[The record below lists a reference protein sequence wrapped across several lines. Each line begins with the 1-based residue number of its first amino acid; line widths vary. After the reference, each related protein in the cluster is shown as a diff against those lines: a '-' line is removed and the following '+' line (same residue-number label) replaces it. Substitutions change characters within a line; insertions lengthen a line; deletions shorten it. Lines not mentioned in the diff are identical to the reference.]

1 MKISKNSVVQYHFS
15 LTDDSE
21 TPLESTRGTEP
32 SVYLH
37 GAGNILAGLEDAME
51 GKVKGDIVSVTLTP
65 AQGFGQRR
73 EDALQ
78 RVSVKHLRGAKKWK
92 AGMIAQFDGDHGH
105 QQVTIVKMGKF
116 MADVD
121 VNHPFAG
128 KTLVFDIK
136 IIDVRAASD
145 EEVAHRH
152 VHGPG
157 GHHH

>member
-1 MKISKNSVVQYHFS
+1 MKISNNSIVQYHFS
-15 LTDDSE
+15 LTDDSGAL
-21 TPLESTRGTEP
+21 LESSRGTEP
-32 SVYLH
+32 SAYLH
-37 GAGNILAGLEDAME
+37 GAGNILDGLEGAMV
-51 GKVKGDIVSVTLTP
+51 GKVKGDKVSVTLTP

-73 EDALQ
+73 EDAMQ

-121 VNHPFAG
+121 VNHPYAG
-128 KTLVFDIK
+128 KTLVFDIE
-136 IIDVRAASD
+136 IVDVRAATD
-145 EEVAHRH
+145 VEIAHRH

>member
-1 MKISKNSVVQYHFS
+1 VQYHFS
-15 LTDDSE
+15 LTDDNE
-21 TPLESTRGTEP
+21 TVLESTRRTEP
-32 SVYLH
+32 SIYLH
-37 GAGNILAGLEDAME
+37 GAGNILQGLEDAME
-51 GKVKGDIVSVTLTP
+51 GKIMGDRVSVTLTP
-65 AQGFGQRR
+65 AQGFGQRK
-73 EDALQ
+73 EDSLQ

-92 AGMIAQFDGDHGH
+92 AGMIAEFDGDQGH

-128 KTLVFDIK
+128 KTLVFDIE
-136 IIDVRAASD
+136 IVDVRAATD